1 MKKTLVVGLAIGMV
15 TLATSAFAARALF
28 DVPNQGNSYT
38 SRTGA
43 TGWVQKNI
51 GGDGIVGSSHD
62 MSGVGTLATGNSNT
76 PQNGA
81 TYTAEYTAPGAD
93 RQDRICVYCH
103 HPHNTIK
110 GTATQYS
117 PLWNRDLQTTT
128 YTGYNNGNM
137 MSGVGVTASQHKINA
152 DATGIKG
159 VSLLCM
165 SCHDGTIAMNAYSQ
179 TTGIQGALQGAGSN
193 DPGSRLGTGVSIAS
207 KAGFGTDLSNHHPM
221 GFAYDE
227 VAGVGAGQDNE
238 IALSTAIMVPAGITA
253 GGITAGTFT
262 DGVRIADLLNG
273 TGATATMEC
282 VTCHDVHNTA
292 NAPNAERFLWRSN
305 NQSNFCLVC
314 HLK

>member
-15 TLATSAFAARALF
+15 TMATAAFAARAEF
-28 DVPNQGNSYT
+28 GIPQQGNTYS

-43 TGWVQKNI
+43 TGWDQKNI

-62 MSGVGTLATGNSNT
+62 MSGVGTVAVEEQTSQTGA
-76 PQNGA
+76 QD
-81 TYTAEYTAPGAD
+81 TAEYTLPGAD

-110 GTATQYS
+110 GSATQYS
-117 PLWNRDLQTTT
+117 PLWNRDLTSG
-128 YTGYNNGNM
+128 YTGYNNGTM
-137 MSGVGVTASQHKINA
+137 MSGGATASQHAINA
-152 DATGIKG
+152 DTTGIKG

-165 SCHDGTIAMNAYSQ
+165 SCHDGTVAMNAYSQ
-179 TTGIQGALQGAGSN
+179 TTGITDSTQGSGSN
-193 DPGSRLGTGVSIAS
+193 NQESRLNQQLGSTAD
-207 KAGFGTDLSNHHPM
+207 FGKDLSNHHPM

-227 VAGVGAGQDNE
+227 VAGTGAGKDNE
-238 IALSTAIMVPAGITA
+238 IALSSTVMVPAGLTSGGMTVAQVTA
-253 GGITAGTFT
+253 AQTGGVKIS
-262 DGVRIADLLNG
+262 DLLNG

-282 VTCHDVHNTA
+282 ITCHDVHNTG
-292 NAPNAERFLWRSN
+292 NAQGAERFLWRSN